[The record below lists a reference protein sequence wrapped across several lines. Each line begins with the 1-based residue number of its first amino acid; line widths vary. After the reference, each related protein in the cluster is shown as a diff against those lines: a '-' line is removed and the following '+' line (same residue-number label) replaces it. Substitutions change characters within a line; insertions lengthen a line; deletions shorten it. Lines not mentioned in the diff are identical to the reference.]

1 MTNNC
6 FVEENWS
13 GDPKQLFCCLTVVEL
28 ECYLQVLKELKKC
41 WQAYEL
47 SSISLFNCLYMS
59 IAIFCDEQTSAKYI
73 VKYSM
78 CIYVSI
84 SARKKASSLI
94 QIKKKKS

>member
-1 MTNNC
+1 
-6 FVEENWS
+6 
-13 GDPKQLFCCLTVVEL
+13 
-28 ECYLQVLKELKKC
+28 
-41 WQAYEL
+41 
-47 SSISLFNCLYMS
+47 MS